1 LPEFNTISFVRPFTK
16 SVTDSE
22 LVDSDLIIRV
32 YDELKKLIALEKAKK
47 AKNTGLGLRKTLRSK
62 GKKGTKYRQPKSQ
75 KARKQKNQKKII
87 H

>member
-16 SVTDSE
+16 SVTDNE
-22 LVDSDLIIRV
+22 LVDSELIIRV

-47 AKNTGLGLRKTLRSK
+47 EKKLGQGRKTLRKKVKK
-62 GKKGTKYRQPKSQ
+62 GKKPKSQ
-75 KARKQKNQKKII
+75 KKPKKPKKPKKII